1 MTNKFFVKNYFN
13 HAVGLRKLYAI
24 VRDSQEIAQN
34 LLDADWTEKRDS
46 DFSVEYLRYENA
58 ILVNNEDHFFLE
70 NIVKATLEQKKELL
84 LNFSE
89 KFVLVMGNC
98 VDGGTE
104 NSNYALEI
112 NSDLLEL
119 FEVFGIKC
127 SVSIKAAPDISGR
140 TVCSP
145 ETIGKVIGEATLEQ
159 FDKYYYVPIVVM
171 YNENCEEY
179 YPGLDFLNLRK
190 ENGWYKKGEIY
201 VC

>member
-70 NIVKATLEQKKELL
+70 NIVKATLKQRKDML
-84 LNFSE
+84 LNFSK
-89 KFVLVMGNC
+89 KFALVMGNC

-104 NSNYALEI
+104 NSSYALEYD
-112 NSDLLEL
+112 SDLLEF
-119 FEVFGIKC
+119 FEVYGIKC
-127 SVSIKAAPDISGR
+127 FVNIKVAPDVPDYSSK
-140 TVCSP
+140 TF
-145 ETIGKVIGEATLEQ
+145 GKIIGEAILKQ
-159 FDKYYYVPIVVM
+159 FGKYYYVPIIVM

-179 YPGLDFLNLRK
+179 HPGLDFLNIR
-190 ENGWYKKGEIY
+190 KGEINVY
-201 VC
+201 